1 MTWMGG
7 WGWSGREAQ
16 QGEDVCIHIADSL
29 HCTAKTNNTVKQ
41 LYSNKKEK
49 RELFGLQKLE
59 KAKKKKNGFSSRI
72 SRKMGSSDFNLRETN
87 FIL

>member
-7 WGWSGREAQ
+7 GGWSGREAQ

-59 KAKKKKNGFSSRI
+59 KAKKKK
-72 SRKMGSSDFNLRETN
+72 MDFPLESLERWVAL
-87 FIL
+87 ILT

>member
-59 KAKKKKNGFSSRI
+59 KAKKKK
-72 SRKMGSSDFNLRETN
+72 MDFPLESLERWVAL
-87 FIL
+87 ILT

>member
-1 MTWMGG
+1 MNKSTGSPARCSVMTWMGG

-49 RELFGLQKLE
+49 RELFWSK
-59 KAKKKKNGFSSRI
+59 KAGKGKKKKKRI
-72 SRKMGSSDFNLRETN
+72 FL
-87 FIL
+87 

>member
-59 KAKKKKNGFSSRI
+59 KAKKKK
-72 SRKMGSSDFNLRETN
+72 MDFPLESLERWVALIIT
-87 FIL
+87 

>member
-29 HCTAKTNNTVKQ
+29 HCTEKTNNTVKQ

-59 KAKKKKNGFSSRI
+59 KAKKKK
-72 SRKMGSSDFNLRETN
+72 MDFPLESLERWVAL
-87 FIL
+87 ILT